1 MDIRKNKDG
10 LKDILQDFSEMLK
23 LINETK
29 KVEEEIKNQENK
41 DKKAKGGLVEN
52 KYCGELL
59 MPGTNIEKEIRQQ
72 PSLRET
78 LINLYRKRLKDGG
91 STSEEDEDSL
101 RAVIQAL
108 TGQLSLK
115 PSEYEL
121 LDKLLNELKD
131 KYGRKPWTI

>member
-1 MDIRKNKDG
+1 MSTTEKKQIPLDNI
-10 LKDILQDFSEMLK
+10 LKDLSELLRSIDEQSK
-23 LINETK
+23 REK
-29 KVEEEIKNQENK
+29 DEQSQ
-41 DKKAKGGLVEN
+41 DKKAKGGLVKN
-52 KYCGELL
+52 KKKYWGELL
-59 MPGTNIEKEIRQQ
+59 MPNSNIEKEIRQQ

-108 TGQLSLK
+108 TGQLSLQ

-131 KYGRKPWTI
+131 KYGGK

>member
-10 LKDILQDFSEMLK
+10 LKDILQDFSSMLK
-23 LINETK
+23 LIGETK
-29 KVEEEIKNQENK
+29 KEEEEIKKQEDK

-52 KYCGELL
+52 KKYWGELL
-59 MPGTNIEKEIRQQ
+59 MPNSNIEKEIRQQ
-72 PSLRET
+72 PTLRGT

-108 TGQLSLK
+108 TGQLSLQ

-131 KYGRKPWTI
+131 KYGGK

>member
-10 LKDILQDFSEMLK
+10 LKDILEDFSSMLE
-23 LINETK
+23 LIGETK
-29 KVEEEIKNQENK
+29 KAEEEIIKQEDK
-41 DKKAKGGLVEN
+41 DKKARGGLVEN
-52 KYCGELL
+52 KKYWGELL
-59 MPGTNIEKEIRQQ
+59 IPSTNIEKEIRQQ

-91 STSEEDEDSL
+91 STSEEDENSL
-101 RAVIQAL
+101 RAVIEAL
-108 TGQLSLK
+108 TGQLSLQ

-131 KYGRKPWTI
+131 KYGGK

>member
-10 LKDILQDFSEMLK
+10 LRDILQDFSEMLK

-29 KVEEEIKNQENK
+29 KVEEESKNQENT
-41 DKKAKGGLVEN
+41 DKKSKGGLVEN
-52 KYCGELL
+52 KYWGELL
-59 MPGTNIEKEIRQQ
+59 MPGSNIEKEIRQQ

-91 STSEEDEDSL
+91 STSEEDEASL

-121 LDKLLNELKD
+121 LDRLLNELKD
-131 KYGRKPWTI
+131 KYGRKP

>member
-1 MDIRKNKDG
+1 
-10 LKDILQDFSEMLK
+10 L
-23 LINETK
+23 LI
-29 KVEEEIKNQENK
+29 
-41 DKKAKGGLVEN
+41 
-52 KYCGELL
+52 
-59 MPGTNIEKEIRQQ
+59 PSTNIEKEIRQQ

-91 STSEEDEDSL
+91 STSEEDENSL

-108 TGQLSLK
+108 TSQLSLQ

-131 KYGRKPWTI
+131 KYGGK

>member
-29 KVEEEIKNQENK
+29 KVEEEIKKQENK
-41 DKKAKGGLVEN
+41 DKKSKGGLVED
-52 KYCGELL
+52 KYWGELL
-59 MPGTNIEKEIRQQ
+59 LPGSNIEKEIRQQ

-78 LINLYRKRLKDGG
+78 LVNLYRKRLKDGG

-121 LDKLLNELKD
+121 LDKLLNELKE
-131 KYGRKPWTI
+131 KYGSK

>member
-10 LKDILQDFSEMLK
+10 LKDILQDFSSMLK
-23 LINETK
+23 LIGETK
-29 KVEEEIKNQENK
+29 KEEEEIKKQEDK
-41 DKKAKGGLVEN
+41 DKKARGGLVEN
-52 KYCGELL
+52 KKYWGELL
-59 MPGTNIEKEIRQQ
+59 MPNSNIEKEIRQQ
-72 PSLRET
+72 PTLRGT

-108 TGQLSLK
+108 TGQLSLQ

-131 KYGRKPWTI
+131 KYGGK

>member
-10 LKDILQDFSEMLK
+10 LKDILEDFSSMLE
-23 LINETK
+23 LIGETK
-29 KVEEEIKNQENK
+29 KAEEEIIKQEDK
-41 DKKAKGGLVEN
+41 DKKARGGLVEN
-52 KYCGELL
+52 KKYWGELL
-59 MPGTNIEKEIRQQ
+59 IPSTNIEKEIRQQ

-108 TGQLSLK
+108 TGQLSLQ

-131 KYGRKPWTI
+131 KYGAK

>member
-10 LKDILQDFSEMLK
+10 LKDILQDFSSMLK
-23 LINETK
+23 LIGETK
-29 KVEEEIKNQENK
+29 KEEEEIKKQEDK

-52 KYCGELL
+52 KKYWGELL
-59 MPGTNIEKEIRQQ
+59 MPNSNIEKEIRQQ
-72 PSLRET
+72 HSLRET

-108 TGQLSLK
+108 TGQLSLQ

-131 KYGRKPWTI
+131 KYGGK

>member
-10 LKDILQDFSEMLK
+10 LRDILQDFSEMLK

-29 KVEEEIKNQENK
+29 KVEEESKNQENK
-41 DKKAKGGLVEN
+41 HKKSKGGLVEN
-52 KYCGELL
+52 KYWGELL
-59 MPGTNIEKEIRQQ
+59 MPGSNIEKEIRQQ

-91 STSEEDEDSL
+91 STSEEDEASL

-121 LDKLLNELKD
+121 LDRLLNELKD
-131 KYGRKPWTI
+131 KYGRKP

>member
-29 KVEEEIKNQENK
+29 KVEEEIKKQENK

-52 KYCGELL
+52 KYWGELL
-59 MPGTNIEKEIRQQ
+59 MPGSNIEKEIRQQ

-121 LDKLLNELKD
+121 LDRLLNELKD
-131 KYGRKPWTI
+131 KYGRKP